1 MKTIASL
8 TMVYLPSTFVATIFS
23 TGFFDFGSD
32 GTGDL
37 SVNVDI
43 WKLIIVAAVL
53 TTLTISVWIFLNK
66 HGVPRLLRWA
76 ERDGQKGDDAANR
89 PPPPARILLDL
100 PQRPGNRANDT
111 VLEASPASR
120 SQSLSD
126 SQQMHRPAASPVSA
140 AMNTNQGGKQSEAA
154 EKLV

>member
-1 MKTIASL
+1 ML
-8 TMVYLPSTFVATIFS
+8 YLPSTSVATIFS
-23 TGFFDFGSD
+23 TGFFHFGSD

-37 SVNVDI
+37 SVNVLV
-43 WKLIIVAAVL
+43 WKLIVVAAVL
-53 TTLTISVWIFLNK
+53 TALTISVWTYMNK

-76 ERDGQKGDDAANR
+76 ERDGEKDDDVASR
-89 PPPPARILLDL
+89 PLPPARVLVDL

-126 SQQMHRPAASPVSA
+126 SQQMYRPPASPVSA
-140 AMNTNQGGKQSEAA
+140 EINTNHGGKQPEAA

>member
-1 MKTIASL
+1 MKIIASL
-8 TMVYLPSTFVATIFS
+8 TMVFLLSIFVATIFS
-23 TGFFDFGSD
+23 TGFFNFGSD

-37 SVNVDI
+37 SVNVDV
-43 WKLIIVAAVL
+43 WKFIIVVTML
-53 TTLTISVWIFLNK
+53 TTLTISVWIYLNK
-66 HGVPRLLRWA
+66 HGVPRPLRWA
-76 ERDGQKGDDAANR
+76 QRDGQKRDDAANR
-89 PPPPARILLDL
+89 PPTPARILLDL

-126 SQQMHRPAASPVSA
+126 SQQMHRPPASPVSA
-140 AMNTNQGGKQSEAA
+140 EINPTQDGKQPEAA